1 MGIKGVKFMVSRRL
15 LAVLTAG
22 LALSAACGGSNAQRE
37 ALKVQAEN
45 LAAAA
50 GNGAASSGGGYAAG
64 DASAAAAPGDTG
76 LADPGVTDPAAASD
90 PAAGVSPAGG
100 NAGSGAA
107 ASPSAA
113 RSNTAAA
120 SGSGTAAGSGGSG
133 AAGARTNSPQQRQA
147 ASQGGGGPAAAP
159 GAPAPGAPAPSA
171 GATGGATDEGV
182 TANSIKVGHIGIYS
196 GPVGSFGDDLSYAG
210 RAKLQEINDTGG
222 INGRKLDV
230 LVRDDAWDGT
240 KGMNAAR
247 DLVEREKVFA
257 FCCIMS
263 VNTSDPLT
271 PYLEEKKIPHI
282 GADGWG
288 EPQYKGQWTFP
299 VSASGVVQAHMLAK
313 YQAEKQGAKRVAIL
327 YINNPTGRA
336 YVKAYDEVIK
346 KFGGQVVFS
355 QPATFDDPGTTTF
368 IAQARTSNIDTI
380 STYLDPGIFTRMVRE
395 AAAQNYKPK
404 NAFSGAAGIYF
415 EVTPNFTGPGG
426 EGTIA
431 TTDWV
436 TNDMNTPGFRA
447 YKAAVEKYYP
457 KTDHSTWTKAGYV
470 GATIFGNALKA
481 IGLNVTRQRL
491 RDQVDTLTNF
501 DTGLGVTLSFRP
513 GKHRANKTIYLGQ
526 IQRSGDKFE
535 YKYIAGPLVDEY
547 VTD

>member
-1 MGIKGVKFMVSRRL
+1 MASRRL
-15 LAVLTAG
+15 VFVLLTAG
-22 LALSAACGGSNAQRE
+22 SLVSAACGGSAAQRE
-37 ALKVQAEN
+37 ALKAQSQNV
-45 LAAAA
+45 AA
-50 GNGAASSGGGYAAG
+50 GGGAATGEGYSAGDAGTTGAAG
-64 DASAAAAPGDTG
+64 DP
-76 LADPGVTDPAAASD
+76 
-90 PAAGVSPAGG
+90 
-100 NAGSGAA
+100 GAA
-107 ASPSAA
+107 ASGGTDTGTGAVGGSAGVSSGGSGGGTAGGGAPSAGG
-113 RSNTAAA
+113 SNTASGGATASGGSGSKAA
-120 SGSGTAAGSGGSG
+120 SGSGTAAKPNTP
-133 AAGARTNSPQQRQA
+133 AAKSA
-147 ASQGGGGPAAAP
+147 ASEGPTGGGPAAPQP
-159 GAPAPGAPAPSA
+159 GAV
-171 GATGGATDEGV
+171 GGATDVGI
-182 TANSIKVGHIGIYS
+182 TASSIKVGHIGIYS

-247 DLVEREKVFA
+247 DLVEREKVFG

-271 PYLEEKKIPHI
+271 PYLEEKKIPHV

-299 VSASGVVQAHMLAK
+299 VSASAVTEAHMLAK

-336 YVKAYDEVIK
+336 YVKAYEEVIK

-368 IAQARTSNIDTI
+368 IAQARTQNIDTI
-380 STYLDPGIFTRMVRE
+380 STYIDPGIFTRLARE
-395 AAAQNYKPK
+395 SAAQNYKPK
-404 NAFSGAAGIYF
+404 NAFSGAAGIFF
-415 EVTPNFTGPGG
+415 EVTPNFTGPNG

-431 TTDWV
+431 ATHWV
-436 TNDMNTPGFRA
+436 TNDMDTPGFRA

-457 KTDHSTWTKAGYV
+457 DIDHSTWTKAGYV
-470 GATIFGNALKA
+470 GATIFGNIIKSL
-481 IGLNVTRQRL
+481 GLNVTRQRV
-491 RDQVDTLTNF
+491 RDAADTLTNF
-501 DTGLGVTLSFRP
+501 DTGLGVNLSWRP
-513 GKHRANKTIYLGQ
+513 GKHRANKTIYLAQ
-526 IQRSGDKFE
+526 IQRTGDKFE

-547 VTD
+547 AESD

>member
-1 MGIKGVKFMVSRRL
+1 MASRRL
-15 LAVLTAG
+15 FVVLTAG
-22 LALSAACGGSNAQRE
+22 ALISAACGGSAAQKE
-37 ALKVQAEN
+37 ALKLQSQNV
-45 LAAAA
+45 AAN
-50 GNGAASSGGGYAAG
+50 GGGAASGGGYSSG
-64 DASAAAAPGDTG
+64 ENGASAPGDSG
-76 LADPGVTDPAAASD
+76 AAATGAESGAGSTG
-90 PAAGVSPAGG
+90 AAGVSSGG
-100 NAGSGAA
+100 TGGSGGGTSSGAA
-107 ASPSAA
+107 RTAGGTASPSGAL
-113 RSNTAAA
+113 S
-120 SGSGTAAGSGGSG
+120 GSGGSSG
-133 AAGARTNSPQQRQA
+133 GSSAAKSNTPSAKTAAGE
-147 ASQGGGGPAAAP
+147 ASTGGGQPSAVPGPGGGPAV
-159 GAPAPGAPAPSA
+159 
-171 GATGGATDEGV
+171 GGATDVGV
-182 TANSIKVGHIGIYS
+182 TASSIKVGHIGIYS

-271 PYLEEKKIPHI
+271 PYLDEKKIPHI

-288 EPQYKGQWTFP
+288 EPQYKGAYTFP
-299 VSASGVVQAHMLAK
+299 VSASAVSQAHMLAK
-313 YQAEKQGAKRVAIL
+313 YQAENQQAKRVAIL

-336 YVKAYDEVIK
+336 YVKAYEEVIK
-346 KFGGQVVFS
+346 KFGGEVVFS

-368 IAQARTSNIDTI
+368 IAQARTQNIDTI

-415 EVTPNFTGPGG
+415 EVTPNFTGPNG

-457 KTDHSTWTKAGYV
+457 KMDHSTWTKAGYV
-470 GATIFGNALKA
+470 GATIFGNLLRSL
-481 IGLNVTRQRL
+481 GLEVTRQRL
-491 RDQVDTLTNF
+491 KDAADRLTNF
-501 DTGLGVTLSFRP
+501 DSGLGVTLSWSP
-513 GKHRANKTIYLGQ
+513 GKHRANRTIYLGQ

-547 VTD
+547 VSD

>member
-1 MGIKGVKFMVSRRL
+1 MASRRL
-15 LAVLTAG
+15 FVVLTAG
-22 LALSAACGGSNAQRE
+22 LLVSAACGGSAAQRE
-37 ALKVQAEN
+37 ALKVQSQNVGAQ
-45 LAAAA
+45 A
-50 GNGAASSGGGYAAG
+50 GGGGAATGGGYPSGDSGASATPGDSGGTGGASAATDTGGGSTDAGVTSRGLSGGSSGGS
-64 DASAAAAPGDTG
+64 SAAK
-76 LADPGVTDPAAASD
+76 
-90 PAAGVSPAGG
+90 
-100 NAGSGAA
+100 
-107 ASPSAA
+107 
-113 RSNTAAA
+113 SNTPAAA
-120 SGSGTAAGSGGSG
+120 SGSGTASGGSTG
-133 AAGARTNSPQQRQA
+133 SAAGAKSGTPGAKTA
-147 ASQGGGGPAAAP
+147 AGQTGAGQSSGPGTPTPGAPGPGGGPAV
-159 GAPAPGAPAPSA
+159 
-171 GATGGATDEGV
+171 GGATDVGV

-271 PYLEEKKIPHI
+271 PYLDEKKIPHI
-282 GADGWG
+282 GSDGWG

-299 VSASGVVQAHMLAK
+299 VSASAVTQAHMLAK
-313 YQAEKQGAKRVAIL
+313 YQAEKQSAKRVAIL

-346 KFGGQVVFS
+346 KFGGEVVFS
-355 QPATFDDPGTTTF
+355 QAATFDDPGTTTF
-368 IAQARTSNIDTI
+368 IAQARTQNIDTI

-415 EVTPNFTGPGG
+415 EVTPNFTGPNG

-436 TNDMNTPGFRA
+436 TNDMNTPGFRT
-447 YKAAVEKYYP
+447 YKQAVEKYYP
-457 KTDHSTWTKAGYV
+457 KMDHSTWTKAGYV
-470 GATIFGNALKA
+470 GATIFGNLVKSL
-481 IGLNVTRQRL
+481 GLEVTRQRL
-491 RDQVDTLTNF
+491 KDAADRLTNF
-501 DTGLGVTLSFRP
+501 DSGLGVTLSWSP
-513 GKHRANKTIYLGQ
+513 GKHRANRTTYLGQ

-547 VTD
+547 VSD

>member
-1 MGIKGVKFMVSRRL
+1 MGSRRL
-15 LAVLTAG
+15 VVVLFALAL
-22 LALSAACGGSNAQRE
+22 LSAACGGSAAQRE
-37 ALKVQAEN
+37 ALKVQSQGQAQT
-45 LAAAA
+45 AAAPAPGETGQSA
-50 GNGAASSGGGYAAG
+50 GTDTAAAPTESATPGAASTPGG
-64 DASAAAAPGDTG
+64 S
-76 LADPGVTDPAAASD
+76 SS
-90 PAAGVSPAGG
+90 AGVSSTP
-100 NAGSGAA
+100 
-107 ASPSAA
+107 
-113 RSNTAAA
+113 
-120 SGSGTAAGSGGSG
+120 G
-133 AAGARTNSPQQRQA
+133 AAGGSTGAASNPAAKQSTGAARTPSQA
-147 ASQGGGGPAAAP
+147 ASNAPRPTPGQGATP
-159 GAPAPGAPAPSA
+159 GAPAPG
-171 GATGGATDEGV
+171 GAVGGATDTGV

-257 FCCIMS
+257 ICCIMS

-271 PYLEEKKIPHI
+271 PYADEKKVPHV

-288 EPQYKGQWTFP
+288 EPQYKGAWTFP
-299 VSASGVVQAHMLAK
+299 VSASAVTEAHMLAK
-313 YQAEKQGAKRVAIL
+313 WQAQNQGAKRVAIL

-336 YVKAYDEVIK
+336 YVKAYDDVIK

-368 IAQARTSNIDTI
+368 IAQARTQNPPIDTI

-404 NAFSGAAGIYF
+404 NAFSGAAGLYF
-415 EVTPNFTGPGG
+415 QVTPNFTGPNG

-431 TTDWV
+431 ATHWE
-436 TNDMNTPGFRA
+436 TNDQDTPGLRA
-447 YKAAVEKYYP
+447 YKTLVERYYP
-457 KTDHSTWTKAGYV
+457 KIDHSTWTKAGYV
-470 GATIFGNALKA
+470 GATIFGNLVKSL
-481 IGLNVTRQRL
+481 GLEVTRQRL
-491 RDQVDTLTNF
+491 KDAADTLANF
-501 DTGLGVTLSFRP
+501 DSGLGPRLSWSP
-513 GKHRANKTIYLGQ
+513 GKHRANKTIYLAQ

-535 YKYIAGPLVDEY
+535 YKKIAGPLIDEY
-547 VTD
+547 AESE

>member
-1 MGIKGVKFMVSRRL
+1 MASRRL
-15 LAVLTAG
+15 FVVLTAG
-22 LALSAACGGSNAQRE
+22 ALISAACGGSAAQKE
-37 ALKVQAEN
+37 ALKLQSQNVAANGGGAASGGGYSSGEN
-45 LAAAA
+45 GGSSAA
-50 GNGAASSGGGYAAG
+50 GDSGAASGGAESGGSSTGGAAGVSSGGSGGSSGGGT
-64 DASAAAAPGDTG
+64 S
-76 LADPGVTDPAAASD
+76 
-90 PAAGVSPAGG
+90 
-100 NAGSGAA
+100 SGAKSSGGG
-107 ASPSAA
+107 ASPSGAL
-113 RSNTAAA
+113 S
-120 SGSGTAAGSGGSG
+120 GSGGSSG
-133 AAGARTNSPQQRQA
+133 GSSAAKSNTPAAKTAAGE
-147 ASQGGGGPAAAP
+147 ASNGGGQTALPGP
-159 GAPAPGAPAPSA
+159 GGGSA
-171 GATGGATDEGV
+171 VGGATDVGV
-182 TANSIKVGHIGIYS
+182 TASSIKVGHIGIYS

-222 INGRKLDV
+222 VNGRKLDV

-271 PYLEEKKIPHI
+271 PYLDEKKIPHI
-282 GADGWG
+282 GSDGWG

-299 VSASGVVQAHMLAK
+299 VSASAVTQAHMLAK
-313 YQAEKQGAKRVAIL
+313 YQAEKQQAKRVAIL

-346 KFGGQVVFS
+346 KFGGEVVFS

-368 IAQARTSNIDTI
+368 IAQARTQNIDTI

-415 EVTPNFTGPGG
+415 EVTPNFTGPNG

-436 TNDMNTPGFRA
+436 TNDMNTPGFRT
-447 YKAAVEKYYP
+447 YKQAVEKYYP
-457 KTDHSTWTKAGYV
+457 KMDHSTWTKAGYV
-470 GATIFGNALKA
+470 GATIFGNLLKSL
-481 IGLNVTRQRL
+481 GLEVTRQRL
-491 RDQVDTLTNF
+491 KDAADQLTNF
-501 DTGLGVTLSFRP
+501 DSGLGVTLSWSP
-513 GKHRANKTIYLGQ
+513 GKHRANRTTYLGQ

-547 VTD
+547 VSD